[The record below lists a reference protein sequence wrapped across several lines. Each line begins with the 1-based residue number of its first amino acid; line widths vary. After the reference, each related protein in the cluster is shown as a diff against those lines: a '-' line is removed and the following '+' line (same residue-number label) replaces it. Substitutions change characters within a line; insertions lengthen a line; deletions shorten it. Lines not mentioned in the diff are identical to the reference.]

1 MLGYVVSVLKGT
13 IREFLNDHCPMLAAA
28 ISYYTVFSLPP
39 LLVLVLTLVGALVGG
54 AEMQAQV
61 VSEVN
66 TQISPDAGKMVE
78 TMMRHASERRSHA
91 GTVLGLLA
99 LLVGATGAF
108 MHLQYALNE
117 AWNVPKRK
125 RETGLMGMIVKR
137 VLSLGM
143 ILVVGFLLLVA
154 LVVTTAVHAMGD
166 TLARRLPDLLSG
178 WVLHGLDLTMSL
190 VLVTALFAA
199 IYRVLPDIKLRWRD
213 VAFGAFITAVLFV
226 VGKFVLSLYLSKRDL
241 GDSFGA
247 AGALAVIFVWVY
259 YAAMIMLLGAEF
271 TQVWLRRHGEGDAD
285 ATGT

>member
-1 MLGYVVSVLKGT
+1 MVSAIALLKGT
-13 IREFLNDHCPMLAAA
+13 IREFLGDHCPMLAAA

-39 LLVLVLTLVGALVGG
+39 LLILVLTVVGALVSG
-54 AEMQAQV
+54 AEMQAQL

-66 TQISPDAGKMVE
+66 TQISPDAGAMVE
-78 TMMRHASERRSHA
+78 TMMRHASERRSRA
-91 GTVLGLLA
+91 GTVLGLIV

-125 RETGLMGMIVKR
+125 RETGLIGMIVKR

-154 LVVTTAVHAMGD
+154 LVLTTLVHAMGD
-166 TLARRLPDLLSG
+166 SLARRLPDLLSG
-178 WVLHGLDLTMSL
+178 WVLHGIDLTMSL
-190 VLVTALFAA
+190 ALITALFAA

-213 VAFGAFITAVLFV
+213 VGFGAFVTAALFA
-226 VGKFVLSLYLSKRDL
+226 VGKFVLGLYLSKRDL
-241 GDSFGA
+241 GSSFGA

-259 YAAMIMLLGAEF
+259 YAAMILLLGAEF
-271 TQVWLRRHGEGDAD
+271 TQVWLRRRGEGSGPA
-285 ATGT
+285 AGA